1 MLFHVASNRYL
12 PGKILRVTIPKSQGK
27 QAYYDARKSQWGDL
41 FPHDSKIPPVERY
54 QPLTGN
60 APAQG
65 TDIGK
70 RKAKPDAKQRGF
82 SYEKVAA
89 DVKARK
95 KQDRRERSH
104 KRDTFENLD

>member
-1 MLFHVASNRYL
+1 MRM
-12 PGKILRVTIPKSQGK
+12 TIPKSQGK
-27 QAYYDARKSQWGDL
+27 QPYYDARKSQWGDL
-41 FPHDSKIPPVERY
+41 FPHDSKIPGVERY
-54 QPLTGN
+54 QPLSGN

-89 DVKARK
+89 DVKDRK
-95 KQDRRERSH
+95 KQERRERFR
-104 KRDTFENLD
+104 KRDVFEELD